1 MAYKQG
7 YSDRK
12 DESLGMRNGKE
23 SKMSQSYK
31 ARRDESYGMSKANKA
46 NERYMP
52 SGMSGK
58 VMGHDK
64 APKSCGAEVGMGFKE
79 VKPFKE
85 GRGYPKQAY
94 DYKY

>member
-1 MAYKQG
+1 MARQG
-7 YSDRK
+7 YNDRL

-23 SKMSQSYK
+23 SMMSQSYK
-31 ARRDESYGMSKANKA
+31 ARRDESRGMRSEANKA

-64 APKSCGAEVGMGFKE
+64 APKGCDPKVGMGWSK
-79 VKPFKE
+79 VKPFRE
-85 GRGYPKQAY
+85 GKGYPKQAY